1 MRGSWTLSEG
11 TFITNFRLIILR
23 HLCLIAF
30 LAQPFHKGDAF
41 VGNEGAGIAAA
52 HVAGTVGRELHT
64 QAGNLIAAHF
74 LFRGNAVACRN
85 SGVAEPA
92 QRRTS

>member
-11 TFITNFRLIILR
+11 TFITCFLILR
-23 HLCLIAF
+23 HLRLVAF

-52 HVAGTVGRELHT
+52 HVTGTVGRELHT
-64 QAGNLIAAHF
+64 QAGNLVAAHTSSF
-74 LFRGNAVACRN
+74 VATPLP
-85 SGVAEPA
+85 AE
-92 QRRTS
+92 TVV